1 MAGINRSA
9 LGPEGGTLDGVVGV
23 AATEDEA
30 AEAGTDLV
38 LFRLGTGPPGA
49 NALAVSVIGGL
60 ASVDG
65 DGASCIA
72 GTGVLLL
79 LTGLLEAFSP
89 TGSSDVGL
97 GTFVVPPGA
106 LGPGGAGR
114 CCWPGGPIGTCVG
127 GNCIGAWGKLC
138 WGGNHP
144 GGAP

>member
-1 MAGINRSA
+1 MAGTNRSP

-30 AEAGTDLV
+30 TEVGTDLA
-38 LFRLGTGPPGA
+38 LFGPGAGTLGA
-49 NALAVSVIGGL
+49 NALAVSVTRGL

-65 DGASCIA
+65 DGASCVA

-97 GTFVVPPGA
+97 GTVVVPPGT
-106 LGPGGAGR
+106 LGAGGAAGR

-127 GNCIGAWGKLC
+127 GNCTGACGKLC
-138 WGGNHP
+138 P
-144 GGAP
+144 